1 MSENTLYKLTAA
13 SNRNER
19 NLLTMIQKKLIK
31 KWKYKISNHSNF
43 STLDLILL
51 NNRAKTKVSQTSLS
65 GNLQFVVPRNFFE
78 YFGVIS
84 MVCLHVEHGKL
95 SSNRPNSRCPPSLHA
110 L

>member
-1 MSENTLYKLTAA
+1 
-13 SNRNER
+13 
-19 NLLTMIQKKLIK
+19 MIQKKKKITK

-78 YFGVIS
+78 HFGVIS

-110 L
+110 P